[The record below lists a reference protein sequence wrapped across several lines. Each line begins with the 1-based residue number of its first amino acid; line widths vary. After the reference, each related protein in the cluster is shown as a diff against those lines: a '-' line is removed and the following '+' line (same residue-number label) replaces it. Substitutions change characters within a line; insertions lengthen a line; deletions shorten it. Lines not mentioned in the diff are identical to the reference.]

1 MVARGSASVAAPSVG
16 WVLFGGTMRL
26 AAAAFAALSALILT
40 GGAQAEKQTNK
51 QAERHIFVIANDAD
65 AYGVDRCLASNAACG
80 TMVANAYCHSHEY
93 AQALSFRKVEPDDIA
108 GAITAS
114 RSDDRSC
121 SGSRCG
127 ELVAIECSR

>member
-1 MVARGSASVAAPSVG
+1 MRLVAAV
-16 WVLFGGTMRL
+16 
-26 AAAAFAALSALILT
+26 AALSALLLSS
-40 GGAQAEKQTNK
+40 GVQAEKLTEK
-51 QAERHIFVIANDAD
+51 HAEKHIFVIANDAD

-80 TMVANAYCHSHEY
+80 TTVANAYCHSHEY

-114 RSDDRSC
+114 QSDDRSC

-127 ELVAIECSR
+127 EFVAIECSR

>member
-1 MVARGSASVAAPSVG
+1 MLAAASESVAAPSVV
-16 WVLFGGTMRL
+16 WVVFGGTMRL
-26 AAAAFAALSALILT
+26 VAAVAALSALLLSS
-40 GGAQAEKQTNK
+40 GAQAEKQAEK
-51 QAERHIFVIANDAD
+51 RAERHIFVIANDAD

-93 AQALSFRKVEPDDIA
+93 AQALSFRKVEPDDITS
-108 GAITAS
+108 AITAN

-127 ELVAIECSR
+127 EFVAIECSR

>member
-1 MVARGSASVAAPSVG
+1 MRLVAAV
-16 WVLFGGTMRL
+16 
-26 AAAAFAALSALILT
+26 AALSALLLSS
-40 GGAQAEKQTNK
+40 GAQAEKLAEKLAGK

-65 AYGVDRCLASNAACG
+65 AYGADRCLAASAACG
-80 TMVANAYCHSHEY
+80 TAGANAYCHSHEY

-114 RSDDRSC
+114 QSGDRSC

>member
-1 MVARGSASVAAPSVG
+1 MRLVAAV
-16 WVLFGGTMRL
+16 
-26 AAAAFAALSALILT
+26 AAFSALLLI
-40 GGAQAEKQTNK
+40 GGAQAEKQVEKRAENR
-51 QAERHIFVIANDAD
+51 AERHIFVIANDAD

-108 GAITAS
+108 AAITPS
-114 RSDDRSC
+114 RSEERSC
-121 SGSRCG
+121 SAGGCS